1 MVALLIPII
10 WIGVQPEPLLRR
22 IEPSIIVMMDQMRS
36 RAEVVGVK
44 LLDELAEPHDAL
56 VLVASRPV
64 TPAPDGPR

>member
-44 LLDELAEPHDAL
+44 LLDGLEEPHDAV
-56 VLVASRPV
+56 VLVASRAV
-64 TPAPDGPR
+64 TPAPDGGR